1 MALGQDLLVHYDP
14 QWAGS
19 WLGGALA
26 GISPTSPYTHH
37 GTERAGSCGQE
48 EFEGR
53 GGGGTGERT
62 GREGGHFRDLNSI
75 FYCTVFFLEIGLEAE
90 LSACL
95 GPDSGLLRNTNK
107 KQQDRKGRKLC

>member
-1 MALGQDLLVHYDP
+1 MTNSRLEPGGRNWNKDKGGTNNNHPGLPFGVRIMALGQDLLVHYDP

-53 GGGGTGERT
+53 GTGGG
-62 GREGGHFRDLNSI
+62 GREPAER
-75 FYCTVFFLEIGLEAE
+75 EAI
-90 LSACL
+90 L
-95 GPDSGLLRNTNK
+95 GT
-107 KQQDRKGRKLC
+107 